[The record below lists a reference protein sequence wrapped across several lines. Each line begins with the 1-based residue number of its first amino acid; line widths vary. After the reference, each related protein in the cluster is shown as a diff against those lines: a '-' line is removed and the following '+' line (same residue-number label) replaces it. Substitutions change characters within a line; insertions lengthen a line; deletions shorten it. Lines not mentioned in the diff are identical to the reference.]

1 MGADEER
8 GTALFSSPDAVFYLS
23 DPVRGMMGFS
33 RDGYLN
39 TFSYRVREGEKA
51 NIAIEGDNRS
61 TRLYVNGELKEEM
74 NIQTRYF
81 NEGKSKMR
89 YVRTLVFPLEKAG
102 GFRSKVSNL
111 KVYDLNGA
119 E

>member
-1 MGADEER
+1 MP
-8 GTALFSSPDAVFYLS
+8 ALDLEYE
-23 DPVRGMMGFS
+23 
-33 RDGYLN
+33 Y
-39 TFSYRVREGEKA
+39 
-51 NIAIEGDNRS
+51 
-61 TRLYVNGELKEEM
+61 LYVNGELKEEM

-102 GFRSKVSNL
+102 SFRSKVSNL

>member
-1 MGADEER
+1 
-8 GTALFSSPDAVFYLS
+8 
-23 DPVRGMMGFS
+23 
-33 RDGYLN
+33 
-39 TFSYRVREGEKA
+39 
-51 NIAIEGDNRS
+51 
-61 TRLYVNGELKEEM
+61 M

-102 GFRSKVSNL
+102 SFRSKVSNL